1 MKLEE
6 IKKEIFKMGRKI
18 GLNDESKLYPMFSR
32 TSAVFSEGAS
42 IYTENSKYYYVFM
55 ERGHINKCYESENL
69 EEILYLLFESIT
81 FKLASDYELHHRLEE
96 QDSRRL
102 IWTKQLELLERIDK
116 SFKKRCKAEI
126 EEILKIA
133 PFNDENKYGKRY

>member
-1 MKLEE
+1 MKLEK
-6 IKKEIFKMGRKI
+6 IKKKIFKMGRKI
-18 GLNDESKLYPMFSR
+18 GLNDKSKLYPMFSK
-32 TSAVFSEGAS
+32 TSDVFNDGAS
-42 IYTENSKYYYVFM
+42 IYTENSKYYYILM

-81 FKLASDYELHHRLEE
+81 FAMASNYEVHHRIEN

-102 IWTKQLELLERIDK
+102 LWKKQLELLEKVDK
-116 SFKKRCKAEI
+116 NFKVRCQAEI

-133 PFNDENKYGKRY
+133 PFNDEKNYE